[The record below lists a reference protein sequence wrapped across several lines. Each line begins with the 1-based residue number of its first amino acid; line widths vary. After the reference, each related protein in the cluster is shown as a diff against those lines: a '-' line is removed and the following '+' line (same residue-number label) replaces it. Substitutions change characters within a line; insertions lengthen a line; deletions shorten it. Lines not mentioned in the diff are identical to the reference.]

1 MTKYQLAF
9 RWIALLLALMLL
21 VPLISCGGGEVT
33 PTPTTT
39 PSPTSAP
46 TPTPGATAYPGT
58 ISSPS
63 GEVLVQKQGSTT
75 WAQAVAG
82 MKLEAGD
89 QLKTGSDGS
98 ALIVFFKAA

>member
-1 MTKYQLAF
+1 MTKSQTAF
-9 RWIALLLALMLL
+9 RYIALVLALMLL
-21 VPLISCGGGEVT
+21 VPLISCGGQGEVT

-39 PSPTSAP
+39 PAPTSAP

-75 WAQAVAG
+75 WVAAVAG

-98 ALIVFFKAA
+98 ALIVFF